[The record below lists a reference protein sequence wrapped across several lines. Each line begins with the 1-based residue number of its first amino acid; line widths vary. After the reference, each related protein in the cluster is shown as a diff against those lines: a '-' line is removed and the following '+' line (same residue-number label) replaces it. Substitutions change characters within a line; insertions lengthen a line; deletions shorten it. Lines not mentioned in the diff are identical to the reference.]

1 MTARP
6 PEVNSIR
13 TVLPLCCYGKVLDFM
28 IKNTR
33 LTQKTLNYKIKL
45 THIENAQKIH
55 CNATIDIVQLICKP
69 EAKKTGDSST
79 PVFAY
84 RSLKLLTDDHSDF
97 VVVELRTDYCSCEI

>member
-84 RSLKLLTDDHSDF
+84 RSLKLLTDDQVTSQL
-97 VVVELRTDYCSCEI
+97 VAAQNIYCLV